1 MSRYL
6 HRNKRLSGSGIPE
19 ISLTPLI
26 DTALTLLIIFM
37 VTSPMIN
44 NGIKVDLPEGKV
56 QEVQGMQEDIIVHVD
71 KQKHIYVNG
80 DLVKKDEFITH
91 LKKKIGNQKH
101 KTVFV
106 KGDGEVAYKDVIS
119 IVEEVKLVG
128 GIDRVALA
136 TKKMA

>member
-1 MSRYL
+1 MSRFL
-6 HRNKRLSGSGIPE
+6 RRNKRSHSVIPE
-19 ISLTPLI
+19 ITLTPLI

-44 NGIKVDLPEGKV
+44 NGIKVDLPQGKA
-56 QEVQGMQEDIIVHVD
+56 QEVQGLQEDIIVHVD
-71 KQKHIYVNG
+71 KQRHIYVNG
-80 DLVKKDEFITH
+80 DLVKKDQFISS

-106 KGDGEVAYKDVIS
+106 KGDGDVAYKDVIS
-119 IVEEVKLVG
+119 VVEEIKLVG

>member
-6 HRNKRLSGSGIPE
+6 RRIKRLPGSIPE
-19 ISLTPLI
+19 ITLTPLI

-37 VTSPMIN
+37 VISPMIN

-56 QEVQGMQEDIIVHVD
+56 QEVQGIQEDIIVHVD
-71 KQKHIYVNG
+71 KQKNVYLNG
-80 DLVKKDEFITH
+80 DLVKKEQFISQ

-106 KGDGEVAYKDVIS
+106 KGDGDVAYKDVIN